1 MTRFTTARRCVFAI
15 LDLVS
20 RFWIDTLVSVE
31 ETSTQVQV
39 IFNRAMTDQ
48 GLADLLTPERL
59 ELDVDDPD
67 RPVLVAMSDNGPPM
81 KSHATRDFMALMA
94 IWQHRGRPYTPTDQA
109 WIETMFRHIKGEWP
123 HLETIND
130 PALLERTRLVFGSRA
145 MSAGDVGCSHSSSQ

>member
-1 MTRFTTARRCVFAI
+1 
-15 LDLVS
+15 
-20 RFWIDTLVSVE
+20 
-31 ETSTQVQV
+31 
-39 IFNRAMTDQ
+39 MTDQ

-67 RPVLVAMSDNGPPM
+67 RPGLVAMSDNGPPM